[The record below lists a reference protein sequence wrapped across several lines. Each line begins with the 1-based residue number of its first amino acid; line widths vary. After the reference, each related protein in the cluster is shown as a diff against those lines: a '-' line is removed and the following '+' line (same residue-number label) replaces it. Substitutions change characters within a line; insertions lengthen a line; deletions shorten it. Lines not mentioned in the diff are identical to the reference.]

1 VRRRVGDGSDCF
13 LGAVCVG
20 LGGKKHEGFW
30 EDMAFLVHWK
40 LRNDNFEH
48 ALVGH
53 SPLILPCRTDSGKVS

>member
-1 VRRRVGDGSDCF
+1 VTVPTAF
-13 LGAVCVG
+13 LVPFV
-20 LGGKKHEGFW
+20 LVWDGKKHEGFW